1 MMADNAVL
9 ARLLDL
15 HPKRIDLSLGR
26 IERLLRAMGEPQK
39 RLPPVIHVA
48 GTNGK
53 GSTIAFMRAI
63 LEAGGLGVHVYTSP
77 HLVAF
82 NERIRLAEPLGD
94 RLAEPEG
101 GRLVTDAA
109 LSQALDAVERANAGA
124 EITFFEATTAAALK
138 LFSERPADVL
148 LLEVGLG
155 GRFDATNVIGAP
167 ACAVVTPVS
176 IDHVEF
182 LGDTIEKIAIE
193 KAGIIK
199 PGVPVVISAQ
209 NDAALGVLERT
220 AERLRAPVS
229 IYGQDFLCR
238 AERGR
243 MVFEDARGL
252 LDLPLPRLPGRHQLV
267 NAGAAIAALR
277 LCFPNL
283 PMGAFEA
290 GVARAS
296 WPGRLQNL
304 GRGRLAALAPEG
316 AELWLDGGHNEAG
329 GRVLAEA
336 MADFEDKAQRPLI
349 LLYAALQSKDSQAF
363 LQHFV
368 GLAGEVLTLPIAGDQ
383 VGRKPEDVAELARD
397 LGFKARPCAGVEAA
411 LRELAARPW
420 PTPPRIIIAGSLYL
434 AGEVLAA
441 DGSTPD

>member
-1 MMADNAVL
+1 LATVVANAIL
-9 ARLLDL
+9 SRLLDL

-26 IERLLRAMGEPQK
+26 IERLLHELGAPQK

-63 LEAGGLGVHVYTSP
+63 LEAAGFGVHAYTSP
-77 HLVAF
+77 HLVSF
-82 NERIRLAEPLGD
+82 NERIRLAAPG
-94 RLAEPEG
+94 G
-101 GRLVTDAA
+101 GRLVSDEVLSVA
-109 LSQALDAVERANAGA
+109 LEAIERANDGA
-124 EITFFEATTAAALK
+124 PITFFEATTAAAFQ
-138 LFSERPADVL
+138 LFAEHPADAV

-155 GRFDATNVIGAP
+155 GRFDATNVVNRP
-167 ACAVVTPVS
+167 ACSVITPVS

-182 LGDTIEKIAIE
+182 LGDTIEKIAME

-199 PGVPVVISAQ
+199 PGVPVVVSAQ
-209 NDAALGVLERT
+209 GDAALAVIERV
-220 AERLRAPVS
+220 ADRLRAPVS

-243 MVFEDARGL
+243 MVYEDAQGL
-252 LDLPLPRLPGRHQLV
+252 LDLPLPRLPGRHQFV

-277 LCFPNL
+277 ISFPGL
-283 PMGAFEA
+283 PTSAFEA
-290 GVARAS
+290 GVVKAV

-304 GRGRLAALAPEG
+304 GRGRLASVAPAG

-336 MADFEDKAQRPLI
+336 MADFEDKAPRPLI
-349 LLYAALQSKDSQAF
+349 LLYGALQTKDSRAF
-363 LQHFV
+363 LSHFT
-368 GLAGEVLTLPIAGDQ
+368 GLAGEVLALPISGDQ
-383 VGRKPEDVAELARD
+383 VGRNPQDVVLQAHE
-397 LGFKARPCAGVEAA
+397 LGFRSHACASVEAA
-411 LRELAARPW
+411 LIELASRAW
-420 PTPPRIIIAGSLYL
+420 PEPPRLVIAGSLYL

-441 DGSTPD
+441 DGASFD